1 MEELIQLCVE
11 KDISVEISYEKLVES
26 LKFVFSKDNRRYG
39 RLVPILEIQR
49 IDFQKT
55 FISQLVKEAESN
67 LTTN

>member
-39 RLVPILEIQR
+39 RLVPIWEIQR